1 MKCELIDEERYVWEL
16 KGVEIK
22 LTFTDE
28 YSNDNGSGTAGE
40 WKGNVPREEINLYSL
55 FHSS

>member
-1 MKCELIDEERYVWEL
+1 MTLMKSELIDEERYVWEL
-16 KGVEIK
+16 KGVEMK

-40 WKGNVPREEINLYSL
+40 WK
-55 FHSS
+55 